1 MNWEEKLQKI
11 IDHIEH
17 HLQRKEEPVDTEK
30 ISEIA
35 GCSFSFFQKVF
46 SYMNGISLSEYI
58 RFRKMTLAGYDLKST
73 DMKILEI
80 SCKYGYESPTSFTR
94 AFQQF
99 HGITPTEAKNKN
111 ARLQVYPKMQT
122 SSKHSF
128 CWRSE
133 KKSAFRLIGKSVRV
147 SGSPEKAI
155 PEFWSQCQRDG
166 VYSRLISMDSGN
178 PKGTFGLCRICDDL
192 SGLMDYS
199 IMVTSEQPLPPG
211 FHELVIPE
219 TEWAVFDC
227 IGPVPGAVQAGWR
240 YLNDEWLDAY
250 PFRHA
255 GCPELEWY
263 SSGNPYDTHYL
274 SQIWIPI
281 ITES

>member
-1 MNWEEKLQKI
+1 MNWDEKLQMI

-17 HLQRKEEPVDTEK
+17 HLQLKEEPVDTEK

-35 GCSFSFFQKVF
+35 GCSFNFFQKVF

-73 DMKILEI
+73 DMKVLEI
-80 SCKYGYESPTSFTR
+80 SCKYGYDSPTSFTR

-99 HGITPTEAKNKN
+99 HGISPTEARKKNF
-111 ARLQVYPKMQT
+111 RLQVYPKMQI
-122 SSKHSF
+122 SSKHSYA
-128 CWRSE
+128 WKSE
-133 KKSAFRLIGKSVRV
+133 KKSAFRLIGKSTRV
-147 SGSPEKAI
+147 SDSLKTAI

-166 VYSRLISMDSGN
+166 VFSRLVSMDSGD
-178 PKGTFGLCRICDDL
+178 PKGMFGLFSACADCPD
-192 SGLMDYS
+192 LMDYS
-199 IMVTSEQPLPPG
+199 VMVISDQPLPPG
-211 FHELVIPE
+211 FHEDVIPE

-227 IGPVPGAVQAGWR
+227 IGPVPGAVQDGWK
-240 YLNDEWLDAY
+240 YLNEEWLDSY

-281 ITES
+281 ITNL